1 MPTRMRVAL
10 VLATALFVLAPI
22 FLIAW
27 QSVQSD
33 AFFKPNARLSLDAFK
48 FVLTDDDFYASLWN
62 SVQISVGMTLI
73 AVPLGSALAFLLTRT
88 DVPGGRWIEPLVLAP
103 MFISSLVLAFGYV
116 VGAGPV
122 GFVSLLAKSVFGVV
136 PWTLYSKPAIIVIA
150 GLTHVPHVY
159 LYVST
164 ALKGV
169 GSDIEEAARVSG
181 SNPWRVALDVSLPM
195 VLPTMLFCT
204 LLLLFLGIELFG
216 LPLVLGEPEGIS
228 VLATYLFKLTNLFGT
243 PAYHLLAAVAMLIVA
258 LTLPMVYLQR
268 KMMNDADRF
277 VSVKGKAA
285 ARKPLSLGP
294 WRWVAFGAIVAWLAV
309 SVVLPVGAV
318 ILRSVLRTWGEGVP
332 LAGNFTAQHF
342 AAIFEFPNLR
352 RGIVNTALIA
362 TLGAALSV
370 AVYTVLNLAV
380 HRWRSRWAA
389 VIDYLVLLPRA
400 LPGLVAGLAI
410 FWLFL
415 FVPLISPLR
424 STLLSIWI
432 AYTLVWLG
440 YGIRLISGS
449 LLQISPEL
457 EEAARVAGASAG
469 RVSLHV
475 TVPLVRAGLFSA
487 WALIFITYVKEYSTA
502 VYLLAPGTEVL
513 GSLMV
518 SLWDTGAID
527 TIAALS
533 TVNIVMIGLGVLLL
547 QRFEKASHAKA

>member
-1 MPTRMRVAL
+1 MPTRLRIAL
-10 VLATALFVLAPI
+10 VLATALFVLSPI
-22 FLIAW
+22 LLIAW

-33 AFFKPNARLSLDAFK
+33 AFFKPNAQLSLSAFK
-48 FVLTDDDFYASLWN
+48 FVLTDPDFYASLWN
-62 SVQISVGMTLI
+62 SAQVAVGMTLI
-73 AVPLGSALAFLLTRT
+73 AVPLGSVLAFLLTRT
-88 DVPGGRWIEPLVLAP
+88 DVPGGRWIEPLVLVP

-122 GFVSLLAKSVFGVV
+122 GFLSLAAKSVLGSVQ
-136 PWTLYSKPAIIVIA
+136 WTLYSKPSIIIIA

-181 SNPWRVALDVSLPM
+181 ASPWRVALTVSLPM
-195 VLPTMLFCT
+195 VLPTILFCA

-258 LTLPMVYLQR
+258 MTLPMVYLQR
-268 KMMNDADRF
+268 KMMKDGDRF

-285 ARKPLSLGP
+285 ARKLLSLGP
-294 WRWVAFGAIVAWLAV
+294 MRWVAFGAIVAWLAV

-318 ILRSVLRTWGEGVP
+318 ILRSVLRTWGDGVP

-342 AAIFEFPNLR
+342 LAILEFPNLQ
-352 RGIVNTALIA
+352 RGIVNTALMA

-370 AVYTVLNLAV
+370 GVYTMVNLSV
-380 HRWRSRWAA
+380 HRWKSRWAA
-389 VIDYLVLLPRA
+389 TIDYLVLLPRA
-400 LPGLVAGLAI
+400 LPGLVAGLAM
-410 FWLFL
+410 FWMFL
-415 FVPLISPLR
+415 FIPLISPLR
-424 STLLSIWI
+424 STLLSVWI

-440 YGIRLISGS
+440 YGIRLISGP
-449 LLQISPEL
+449 LMQISREL
-457 EEAARVAGASAG
+457 EEAARVAGASPG
-469 RVSLHV
+469 RVSMHV
-475 TVPLVRAGLFSA
+475 TLPLVRAALVGA

-513 GSLMV
+513 GSLMI

-533 TVNIVMIGLGVLLL
+533 TINICMVGIGVLLL
-547 QRFEKASHAKA
+547 QRFEKASHAQA